1 MSSRWLDTPQRYGL
15 VSRALHWGMAALFA
29 WQFTGMAVR
38 ILVGRHPVTA
48 FMVGSH
54 ASIGTL
60 LMLLVLLRGAWG
72 LANAHRRPRH
82 APGLM
87 GRLATA
93 GHLLLYVMMLVVPS
107 LALLRAAGGGRG
119 LAFFG
124 IPVFS
129 PFQGGPVGWMVA
141 PANAAHGLL
150 AWTLLALVAG
160 HVLMVVV
167 HRWLWRDDVLQRMAG
182 RLPDGASNVQQQR
195 TAA

>member
-1 MSSRWLDTPQRYGL
+1 MSSPWLDTPQRYGL
-15 VSRALHWGMAALFA
+15 VSRALHWGMAAVFA

-54 ASIGTL
+54 ASVGTL

-72 LANAHRRPRH
+72 LANARRRPRH
-82 APGLM
+82 APGLL

-93 GHLLLYVMMLVVPS
+93 GHLLLYAMMLVVPS
-107 LALLRAAGGGRG
+107 WRCCAPPAAAGASPSSASRS
-119 LAFFG
+119 
-124 IPVFS
+124 S
-129 PFQGGPVGWMVA
+129 PFQGGPVAWMVA

-160 HVLMVVV
+160 HMLMVVV

-182 RLPDGASNVQQQR
+182 RLSGSASNVQQQR

>member
-1 MSSRWLDTPQRYGL
+1 MPSPWLDTPQRYGL
-15 VSRALHWGMAALFA
+15 VSRALHWGMAAVFA
-29 WQFTGMAVR
+29 WQFAGMAIK

-54 ASIGTL
+54 TGIGTL
-60 LMLLVLLRGAWG
+60 LLVLVLLRGAWG
-72 LANAHRRPRH
+72 LANARRRPRH
-82 APGLM
+82 APGLV

-93 GHLLLYVMMLVVPS
+93 GHLLLYAMMLAVPS
-107 LALLRAAGGGRG
+107 LALLRAAGNGRG
-119 LAFFG
+119 FAPFG
-124 IPVFS
+124 IPLF
-129 PFQGGPVGWMVA
+129 PAFEGGPVGWMVA

-182 RLPDGASNVQQQR
+182 PLPAGASNVQQQR

>member
-1 MSSRWLDTPQRYGL
+1 MSSPWLDTPQRYGL
-15 VSRALHWGMAALFA
+15 VSRALHWGMAAVFA
-29 WQFTGMAVR
+29 WQFTGMAVK

-54 ASIGTL
+54 ASVGTL

-72 LANAHRRPRH
+72 LANTRRRPRH
-82 APGLM
+82 APGPL

-93 GHLLLYVMMLVVPS
+93 GHLLLYAMMLVVPS
-107 LALLRAAGGGRG
+107 LALLRAAGSGRG

-124 IPVFS
+124 IPVFP
-129 PFQGGPVGWMVA
+129 PFEGGPVGWMVA

-182 RLPDGASNVQQQR
+182 RLPAGASNVQQQR